1 MSTMAV
7 ARKDFRDGIRSWSLI
22 GLSILFALFI
32 ASVVYYRVEI
42 DPVGNGQ
49 GAPEMIRVLGSM
61 FLPVYYLVPIVG
73 TMVGYKAI
81 VGERTSGS
89 LKFLLGL
96 PHTRRDVVFGKLL
109 GRAGI
114 VTVAVLI
121 GFAVGGVV
129 LSAFTTAFDAG
140 DFLIFTAVTVL
151 LGVTFVSIAIAFSA
165 TTKSSSLAIGGAIT
179 LVLLF
184 LLLWA
189 LITHSLIP
197 YAASELSLMDPSAT
211 MDPSTPVPPDWLL
224 FLERLNPTNAYVNA
238 VNSVLF
244 PANGTQ
250 PGMPNQPFYLEG
262 WFGFVILAFWLVV
275 PIGLAYI
282 RFERA
287 DI

>member
-1 MSTMAV
+1 MSTIAV
-7 ARKDFRDGIRSWSLI
+7 AKKDFRDGIRSWSLI

-32 ASVVYYRVEI
+32 ASVVFYRVEI

-61 FLPVYYLVPIVG
+61 FLPIYYLVPIVG

-114 VTVAVLI
+114 VTVAVLV

-165 TTKSSSLAIGGAIT
+165 TTESSSLAIGGAIT

-184 LLLWA
+184 LILWA

-197 YAASELSLMDPSAT
+197 YAASELSL

-238 VNSVLF
+238 VSSVVF
-244 PANGTQ
+244 SANGTQ
-250 PGMPNQPFYLEG
+250 QGMQNQPFYLEN

-275 PIGLAYI
+275 PLGLAYI

-287 DI
+287 DL